1 MAKQEELNQQIA
13 NMRKLGM
20 SEQEIVE
27 VLKADEA
34 IDHGAKLFE
43 LDPEKEKVS
52 KEARKA
58 GTRKAPVAYK
68 LDNTDGKRSR
78 KENATK
84 AGIIAEL
91 VTLFTENSQFSIE
104 NIEILN
110 KERQIGFNIGTERYE
125 ITLIQ
130 KRKPKN

>member
-1 MAKQEELNQQIA
+1 MTRQEELNQQIA

-20 SEQEIVE
+20 SEQEIAE

-34 IDHGAKLFE
+34 IDHGTKLFE

-58 GTRKAPVAYK
+58 GTRKTPTVYK